1 MMVLALAVIP
11 LGHDQ
16 NGSALLLAAA
26 CGLTLAIVAMALLVR
41 WHQEPPYL
49 QALPPLASLVVVAL
63 RRAGGGGAVSGYDEL
78 VMLPVL
84 WLALHGTT
92 RQLALCL
99 VGVAA
104 VFMVPVLVI
113 GGQSYPESEW
123 RHLLFFLVISSLV
136 GFPVQWLIQEV
147 RARAAETRSI
157 LETAH
162 EAFVSIDAAGRITE
176 WNRQAE
182 ATFGWSREE
191 AVGRSF
197 AETIAPP
204 QQREQLV
211 SGFEEFLTTGKSPMI
226 GRLVELTAVKRDGGE
241 FAMEVS
247 ISSVETADGFVFH
260 AFIHDITERKHR
272 EQVMARNSQEIKDLY
287 DNAPCGYH
295 SINADGTFVRI
306 NDTELSWLGYYR
318 DEVVGKLKFSD
329 MLTPESRM
337 PFDLQFTAFKGG
349 GEMYDTEF
357 ELIRKDGTTMP
368 VLLSATAVRDADG
381 NYLMSRSTL
390 FDITDRKRIERE
402 REQLLQKV
410 EAMAR
415 TDELTGLPNRRA
427 WDEELRRELARAM
440 RNGRPLAVAMI
451 DLDRFKEFNDERG
464 HQVGDALLKEAAAR
478 WRMTLRVT
486 DFIARYGGDE
496 FVLVLADCPMGE
508 AMAVI
513 QRIRAAAPEGQTCSA
528 GVAAWDGEES
538 ADMLVGRA
546 DAALYEAK
554 RSGRDR
560 VVAADTDADATV
572 TAHPN
577 A

>member
-1 MMVLALAVIP
+1 
-11 LGHDQ
+11 
-16 NGSALLLAAA
+16 
-26 CGLTLAIVAMALLVR
+26 MALLVR
-41 WHQEPPYL
+41 WHQEPAYL
-49 QALPPLASLVVVAL
+49 QALPPLTYLVVVAL
-63 RRAGGGGAVSGYDEL
+63 LRAGGGGAVSGYDEL

-99 VGVAA
+99 VGVAV
-104 VFMVPVLVI
+104 VFVVPVLFI
-113 GGQSYPESEW
+113 GGTSYPESEW

-147 RARAAETRSI
+147 RARAAESRSI

-162 EAFVSIDAAGRITE
+162 EAFVSIDAAGCITE
-176 WNRQAE
+176 WNRQAK

-191 AVGRSF
+191 AIGRSF

-204 QQREQLV
+204 RQRERLV
-211 SGFEEFLTTGKSPMI
+211 SGFEEFITTGKSPMI

-241 FAMEVS
+241 FPVEVS

-260 AFIHDITERKHR
+260 AFIHDIAERRHR
-272 EQVMARNSQEIKDLY
+272 EQVMARSSQEIKDLY

-306 NDTELSWLGYYR
+306 NDTELSWLGYHR

-329 MLTPESRM
+329 VLTPETRK
-337 PFDLQFTAFKGG
+337 PFDLQFAAFKEA

-357 ELIRKDGTTMP
+357 EIVRKNGTTMP

-390 FDITDRKRIERE
+390 FDITDRKRVEE
-402 REQLLQKV
+402 DREQLLQKV

-427 WDEELRRELARAM
+427 WDEEVRRELARAV
-440 RNGRPLAVAMI
+440 RTGRPLAVAMV
-451 DLDRFKEFNDERG
+451 DLDLFKEFNDERG
-464 HQVGDALLKEAAAR
+464 HQAGDAFLKEAAAR

-496 FVLVLADCPMGE
+496 FVLVLADCPIGE

-513 QRIRAAAPEGQTCSA
+513 QRIRAVTPDGQTCSA

-546 DAALYEAK
+546 DAVLYEAK
-554 RSGRDR
+554 RSGRGR
-560 VVAADTDADATV
+560 VVAADTDTDTGTGTTV
-572 TAHPN
+572 TVHPN